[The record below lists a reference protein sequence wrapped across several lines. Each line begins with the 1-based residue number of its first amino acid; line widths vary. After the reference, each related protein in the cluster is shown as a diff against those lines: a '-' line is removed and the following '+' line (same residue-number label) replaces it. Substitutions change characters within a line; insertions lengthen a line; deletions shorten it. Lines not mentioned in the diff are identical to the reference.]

1 MVTYRIDTTTLR
13 EVPQD
18 VAGVWEH
25 VEQLERRGAGGDG
38 ERVVWLRIL
47 GALGSAEKLA
57 WTDVVRHGGP
67 ASLDGV
73 PRADGPAVP
82 AAAWRPLL
90 RLAQV
95 LHWRRRFD
103 DADRVVDAV
112 RRAALEVA
120 EHHGTDEVTRRDCSA
135 VLAFA
140 DQGQGKVRYDA
151 GRCAEAVQL
160 FASALER
167 RTRDG
172 APVDQVESSRIAL
185 AAASRRAGVSAEA
198 AAPRPTSD
206 PGSEGG
212 QSVESRLWEASAP
225 A

>member
-1 MVTYRIDTTTLR
+1 MVTYRIDTTSLR

-18 VAGVWEH
+18 VAAVWEH
-25 VEQLERRGAGGDG
+25 VEQLERRGPAGDG

-47 GALGSAEKLA
+47 GALASAERLA

-67 ASLDGV
+67 GSLDGV
-73 PRADGPAVP
+73 PRAGAPDVP
-82 AAAWRPLL
+82 SATWRPLL

-103 DADRVVDAV
+103 AADLVVDAV
-112 RRAALEVA
+112 RRAALAVEGRPDVDDA
-120 EHHGTDEVTRRDCSA
+120 TRRDCSA

-151 GRCAEAVQL
+151 GRCADAVQL

-185 AAASRRAGVSAEA
+185 EAAARRAGSSA
-198 AAPRPTSD
+198 AATAGTGTS
-206 PGSEGG
+206 PGDEDAR
-212 QSVESRLWEASAP
+212 SVESRLWEASAP
-225 A
+225 V

>member
-18 VAGVWEH
+18 VAAVWEH
-25 VEQLERRGAGGDG
+25 VEQLERRGAAGDG

-47 GALGSAEKLA
+47 GALASAEKLA
-57 WTDVVRHGGP
+57 WADVVRHGGP

-73 PRADGPAVP
+73 PRAGGPVLP
-82 AAAWRPLL
+82 AATWRPLL

-103 DADRVVDAV
+103 AADVVVDAV
-112 RRAALEVA
+112 RRSALAVEDRA
-120 EHHGTDEVTRRDCSA
+120 DLDDATRRDCSA
-135 VLAFA
+135 VIAFA

-151 GRCAEAVQL
+151 GRCDEAVEL

-172 APVDQVESSRIAL
+172 APADQVESSRIAL
-185 AAASRRAGVSAEA
+185 EAARARAGDALDREDA
-198 AAPRPTSD
+198 R
-206 PGSEGG
+206 
-212 QSVESRLWEASAP
+212 SVESRLWEASAP
-225 A
+225 V

>member
-1 MVTYRIDTTTLR
+1 MVPYRIDTVTLR

-18 VAGVWEH
+18 VRATWEH
-25 VEQLERRGAGGDG
+25 VEQLERRGPDGDG

-47 GALGSAEKLA
+47 GALVSAEQLA
-57 WTDVVRHGGP
+57 WSDVVRHGGP
-67 ASLDGV
+67 ASLGDV
-73 PRADGPAVP
+73 PRPGGPDVP

-95 LHWRRRFD
+95 LHWRGRL
-103 DADRVVDAV
+103 DAADLVVDAV
-112 RRAALEVA
+112 RRAAQGAAVA
-120 EHHGTDEVTRRDCSA
+120 EGVDDATLRDCSA

-151 GRCAEAVQL
+151 GRCGEAAQL

-172 APVDQVESSRIAL
+172 APADQVDASRTAL
-185 AAASRRAGVSAEA
+185 AAASARVAHPTAGVA
-198 AAPRPTSD
+198 A
-206 PGSEGG
+206 G
-212 QSVESRLWEASAP
+212 V
-225 A
+225 